1 MRQNDVM
8 RAARRSEGEIKGLS
22 PGLGTESQA
31 TVSDGGTFID
41 SALLLLPPP
50 RPAHHL
56 EAGGGN
62 LGCSNSKISPSSQ
75 HQRYPGNEQ
84 IPLAD
89 TRAQLVPHSLCPI
102 PFVPQRVEGT

>member
-1 MRQNDVM
+1 M

-41 SALLLLPPP
+41 SALLPA
-50 RPAHHL
+50 PAHDL

-62 LGCSNSKISPSSQ
+62 SGCSNSKISPSSQ

-102 PFVPQRVEGT
+102 PFAPQRVEGT